1 MSYFG
6 TSGPDQDAGF
16 IAGIGAGANRL
27 KTARATRARHSKQLA
42 SIRGIYQGQQFNDA
56 RMSKEEFYNTYSE
69 YLTAE
74 AQTRYLVKSFTQP
87 FWVIFDDVSIPKAY
101 SLKLERKEILKT
113 EIKASNPELTDVEI
127 NIFAERSARAAIKEE
142 VYTDLFIHAGYIDEQ
157 AAWLASDIASRKPPG
172 AGFLEST
179 INTVTHIVETTVV
192 DFDPEKEGAV
202 EYVAK
207 GAWPKNWVQYA
218 LYGGVGYYIYYK
230 LSRRKANRT
239 VTARK
244 GAFYGVFS

>member
-6 TSGPDQDAGF
+6 TSGPAQDGGF

-27 KTARATRARHSKQLA
+27 KTARAARAKHSKYLG
-42 SIRGIYQGQQFNDA
+42 SIRGVYKGQQFNDA

-69 YLTAE
+69 YLTAD

-87 FWVIFDDVSIPKAY
+87 FWVTFDDLSIPKAY
-101 SLKLERKEILKT
+101 SLKEERKEILKRD
-113 EIKASNPELTDVEI
+113 IKASNPELTEVEI

-142 VYTDLFIHAGYIDEQ
+142 IYIELFVHAGYIDEQ
-157 AAWLASDIASRKPPG
+157 AGWLAADLVSRKLPG
-172 AGFLEST
+172 AGFFEAT
-179 INTVTHIVETTVV
+179 VNTVTPIIETTVV

-207 GAWPKNWVQYA
+207 DAWPQNWVQYA
-218 LYGGVGYYIYYK
+218 LYGGVAYYIYYK
-230 LSRRKANRT
+230 LSRRKANRV